1 MKRNCR
7 LRLHCVIHIIKTCYE
22 CIANL
27 IVKEVAALERKKKKQ
42 HGFGWSRIWMRDREL
57 YAMCLAPLVMVVVFR
72 YLPIYGIVMAFER
85 YTPSKGFFHS
95 EFVGLKYFIQFFRDP
110 FCFRIIKNTVLLSL
124 YSLLWTFPAPILLA
138 LLLNEIRHARYKKLV
153 QTVTYLPHFISVVIL
168 VGLMKELFSSV
179 DGIVNRLIVAL
190 GGSAVN
196 FFSEP
201 GWFRSLYIG
210 SSLWQGVGYGSI
222 IYLAALAGIDMEQY
236 EAARIDGANRLQKIL
251 YITLPGI
258 MPTTVILLI
267 MRMGSLFSNDF
278 QKILLMYSPA
288 TYSTADVISTYTY
301 RYGLENSNYSYAAAI
316 GLMLSVI
323 SFVFVWGANAF
334 SKKVS
339 ENSLW

>member
-1 MKRNCR
+1 MILGK
-7 LRLHCVIHIIKTCYE
+7 
-22 CIANL
+22 
-27 IVKEVAALERKKKKQ
+27 RKKEEKHKSGVKS
-42 HGFGWSRIWMRDREL
+42 GFRRIWMRDKEL
-57 YAMCLAPLVMVVVFR
+57 YAMCLLPMILVVIFK
-72 YLPIYGIVMAFER
+72 YFPIYGIVMAFER

-95 EFVGLKYFIQFFRDP
+95 EFVGLKYFIQFFKDP

-124 YSLLWTFPAPILLA
+124 YSLLWTFPAPIILA
-138 LLLNEIRHARYKKLV
+138 LLLNEVRHERYKKVV

-168 VGLMKELFSSV
+168 VGLMKELFSAV
-179 DGIVNRLIVAL
+179 DGIVNKPIVAL
-190 GGSAVN
+190 GGNAIN

-201 GWFRSLYIG
+201 GWFRTLYIG
-210 SSLWQGVGYGSI
+210 SSLWQGVGYNSI
-222 IYLAALAGIDMEQY
+222 IYLAALAGIDTEQY

-301 RYGLENSNYSYAAAI
+301 RYGLENANYSYAAAI

-323 SFVFVWGANAF
+323 SFVFVLGANEF
-334 SKKVS
+334 SKRVS

>member
-1 MKRNCR
+1 MKKENKKRIPDR
-7 LRLHCVIHIIKTCYE
+7 LYYWLMVLPGAIFVFLFNMRTWPGILGAFQDFVP
-22 CIANL
+22 
-27 IVKEVAALERKKKKQ
+27 VK
-42 HGFGWSRIWMRDREL
+42 GW
-57 YAMCLAPLVMVVVFR
+57 
-72 YLPIYGIVMAFER
+72 YGSDWI
-85 YTPSKGFFHS
+85 
-95 EFVGLKYFIQFFRDP
+95 GLTNFKIFFRQP
-110 FCFRIIKNTVLLSL
+110 NCFQIIRNTLVL
-124 YSLLWTFPAPILLA
+124 AVGKILFGQCMAILFA
-138 LLLNEIRHARYKKLV
+138 LMLNEVRNSKLKKTI

-222 IYLAALAGIDMEQY
+222 IYLAALAGLDMEQY

>member
-1 MKRNCR
+1 MD
-7 LRLHCVIHIIKTCYE
+7 
-22 CIANL
+22 
-27 IVKEVAALERKKKKQ
+27 RKKKKE
-42 HGFGWSRIWMRDREL
+42 GNSGWKRIWMRDREL
-57 YAMCLAPLVMVVVFR
+57 YAMCLVPVIMVVVFR
-72 YLPIYGIVMAFER
+72 YFPIYGIVMAFER
-85 YTPSKGFFHS
+85 YTPSKGFFGS

-138 LLLNEIRHARYKKLV
+138 LLLNEVRCSRYKKLV

-168 VGLMKELFSSV
+168 IGLMKELFSSV
-179 DGIVNRLIVAL
+179 DGIVNRMIAAF

-201 GWFRSLYIG
+201 GWFRTLYVG
-210 SSLWQGVGYGSI
+210 SSLWQGMGYGSI

-278 QKILLMYSPA
+278 RRSC
-288 TYSTADVISTYTY
+288 
-301 RYGLENSNYSYAAAI
+301 
-316 GLMLSVI
+316 
-323 SFVFVWGANAF
+323 
-334 SKKVS
+334 
-339 ENSLW
+339 